1 MIPDVS
7 ILEKLGVGQFYAIII
22 IMLIPSILLF
32 INNKKKISTDNDR
45 GMVDDAVKLYKEIQ
59 NENRVIKAE
68 MDSLRDDYEEMRAGV
83 LVLVEQLKR
92 CNIKPEWTPPRRRIK
107 KAATQ

>member
-92 CNIKPEWTPPRRRIK
+92 CKIKPEWTPPRRRIK
-107 KAATQ
+107 KTATQ